1 MKTTLT
7 FNILFMQKVE
17 IPLYGKT
24 EQEALIIK
32 NLFNSLIANLNPAE
46 LAKIEQALRKNPKL
60 LKTALKWI

>member
-1 MKTTLT
+1 
-7 FNILFMQKVE
+7 MQKVE